1 MINNP
6 DSLCHRVFKAR
17 FFPESSILEVRD
29 SKCGSYAWKSILNAR
44 DVIRKGIVWC
54 IGNGQSVR
62 IKQDKWLPN
71 QSSRTPISAFP
82 EFPQDAKVS
91 AFINSES
98 GEWKKEV
105 VQSNF
110 LPHEAAAILGIPI
123 SSRALPDRIIWALTP
138 SGLFS
143 ISIAYKMLALCAS
156 NELAG
161 SSNPAPTRRFW
172 RGIRQLRMPKKNST
186 LHLES
191 LSQCV
196 SCQITNSIVCE
207 LCKSHEEDTMNA
219 TWSCREIACLWN
231 SFTWFHQVVASPPS
245 DFTDLFSRFLQVQ
258 DDFSSEIFSTTAWL
272 ICNRRNAQHFGR
284 LVHPLGNLCSMAR
297 SLLQEFVTA

>member
-17 FFPESSILEVRD
+17 FFPKSSILEVRD
-29 SKCGSYAWKSILNAR
+29 SNCGSYAWKSILSAR

-71 QSSRTPISAFP
+71 PSSRTPISAFL
-82 EFPQDAKVS
+82 ELPQDAKVS

-123 SSRALPDRIIWALTP
+123 SSRASPDRIIWALTP

-143 ISIAYKMLALCAS
+143 ISIAYKMLASCAS

-161 SSNPAPTRRFW
+161 SSNPAPTRKFW
-172 RGIRQLRMPKKNST
+172 RGIWQLRMPKKNSA

-196 SCQITNSIVCE
+196 TY
-207 LCKSHEEDTMNA
+207 H
-219 TWSCREIACLWN
+219 
-231 SFTWFHQVVASPPS
+231 HQSSSPPNY
-245 DFTDLFSRFLQVQ
+245 RFNSV
-258 DDFSSEIFSTTAWL
+258 
-272 ICNRRNAQHFGR
+272 
-284 LVHPLGNLCSMAR
+284 
-297 SLLQEFVTA
+297 